1 MRNLN
6 FVAGLLVACALIAPH
21 YASAEGEG
29 TSPQAAH
36 AFVQG
41 FYGWYV
47 QQSQQDKDMS
57 SVELALKDKP
67 GLFSPEIVRA
77 LREDLAA
84 SAKSPDEV
92 VGLDFDPFLNAQE
105 VCAPYKVG
113 KIKKV
118 KGGYRVEV
126 SGSCPKDCSDSGQP
140 DVIAEVKRLGGKWVF
155 TDFIY
160 PGNGDL
166 LIVLKSLKAERERA
180 PKKG

>member
-1 MRNLN
+1 MRYLHV
-6 FVAGLLVACALIAPH
+6 VAGFLAVCALLAPN

-29 TSPQAAH
+29 ASPQNAH

-41 FYGWYV
+41 FYDWYAK
-47 QQSQQDKDMS
+47 QSQQDNNLS
-57 SVELALKDKP
+57 GVELALKDRP
-67 GLFSPEIVRA
+67 EAFSAEIVRG

-113 KIKKV
+113 KLAKV

-126 SGSCPKDCSDSGQP
+126 TGSCPKDGSDSDQP
-140 DVIAEVKRLGGKWVF
+140 DVIAEVKTLNGKWIFV
-155 TDFIY
+155 DFIY

-166 LIVLKSLKAERERA
+166 LIVLKSLKEKRQ
-180 PKKG
+180 KN

>member
-1 MRNLN
+1 MKYLS
-6 FVAGLLVACALIAPH
+6 FFAGLLAVCALLVSS

-29 TSPQAAH
+29 SSPQSAH

-41 FYGWYV
+41 FYDWYV
-47 QQSQQDKDMS
+47 QQSQQDNNLS
-57 SVELALKDKP
+57 GVELALKDRP
-67 GLFSPEIVRA
+67 EAFSEEIVRA

-113 KIKKV
+113 KTAKQ
-118 KGGYRVEV
+118 GNTYRVEV
-126 SGSCPKDCSDSGQP
+126 YGSCPDAGSHKP
-140 DVIAEVKRLGGKWVF
+140 DVIAEMRARDGRWMFVN
-155 TDFIY
+155 FIY

-166 LIVLKSLKAERERA
+166 LTVLKSLKEERQ
-180 PKKG
+180 KN